1 MYFRTHVAKQN
12 VIYYHLLVENYYYIV
27 MTKVNND
34 YMLILRKTKNVVLKS
49 YYLKTP
55 ILHFDSLKLLLLFWV
70 FFCPSFLLKSAHHI
84 DS

>member
-55 ILHFDSLKLLLLFWV
+55 ILHFDSLKLLLLFC
-70 FFCPSFLLKSAHHI
+70 FFLSQFPIEECASHR
-84 DS
+84 